1 MDYKSYST
9 YEEILRQPDTLKGI
23 LKEIAGRKV
32 YDLEV
37 FKKAYDEILLFGC
50 GSSYN
55 LSQSAA
61 FFTRSI
67 QDSVECV
74 AVPSSELLINTA
86 SFIKSQ
92 KKYLV
97 VGFSRSGDTT
107 ESVEVLRKLKD
118 YNNVDLFTF
127 TCREGSSFC
136 KITENNFVCR
146 NAAEESIVMTVS
158 FSSMLFAYFTIF
170 ASLTGNNVIT
180 SDLKRLID
188 AMDQNI
194 FSISDFTGDY
204 IKKVDF
210 NSYFVLGSG
219 FNYGLAVEADLKMKE
234 MSQIP
239 SYSYHIYEFSHG
251 PKSLLKEDSLC
262 LILTPGKSL
271 FKLENI
277 LQEYLHL
284 GTSMLVIGN
293 KTDSFA
299 AKGKL
304 KFFLE
309 TEGIKNELVE
319 SFINIPVFQMLA
331 FFKTLK
337 NNLNPDLPKNLSYT
351 VKI

>member
-9 YEEILRQPDTLKGI
+9 YEEILRQPDTWQGI
-23 LKEIAGRKV
+23 LREITENKV
-32 YDLEV
+32 YGLDV
-37 FKKAYDEILLFGC
+37 FKKEHDEIILFGC

-67 QDSVECV
+67 QDRVDCM

-107 ESVEVLRKLKD
+107 ESVEVLQKLKN

-146 NAAEESIVMTVS
+146 NAVEKSIVMTVS
-158 FSSMLFAYFTIF
+158 FSSMLFAYFAVFDCFMKNMDI
-170 ASLTGNNVIT
+170 SN
-180 SDLKRLID
+180 DLEGLI
-188 AMDQNI
+188 AFMGQNI
-194 FSISDFTGDY
+194 ASISDFTDDY

-277 LQEYLHL
+277 LQEYLQL
-284 GTSMLVIGN
+284 GTSMIVIGN
-293 KTDSFA
+293 KTDGIA

-304 KFFLE
+304 GFFLE
-309 TEGIKNELVE
+309 TEGFKNELVE

>member
-1 MDYKSYST
+1 MDYRSFST
-9 YEEILRQPDTLKGI
+9 YEEILRQPDTWQGI
-23 LKEIAGRKV
+23 LREIVESKV
-32 YDLEV
+32 YDLDV
-37 FKKAYDEILLFGC
+37 FKKEHDEIILFGC

-55 LSQSAA
+55 LGQSAA
-61 FFTRSI
+61 FFTRFI
-67 QDSVECV
+67 KDRVDCI
-74 AVPSSELLINTA
+74 AVPSSELLINTSA
-86 SFIKSQ
+86 FIKSR

-107 ESVEVLRKLKD
+107 ESIEVLQKLKN

-146 NAAEESIVMTVS
+146 NAVEKSIVMTVS
-158 FSSMLFAYFTIF
+158 FSSMLFAYLAVFSF
-170 ASLTGNNVIT
+170 LTKNTEIT
-180 SDLKRLID
+180 NDLEGLI
-188 AMDQNI
+188 AFMSQNI
-194 FSISDFTGDY
+194 SCITDFANDY
-204 IKKVDF
+204 IDKVDF

-239 SYSYHIYEFSHG
+239 FYSYHIYEFSHG

-271 FKLENI
+271 YKLENI
-277 LQEYLHL
+277 LQEYLQL
-284 GTSMLVIGN
+284 GTSMIVIGTKN
-293 KTDSFA
+293 DSIA

-304 KFFLE
+304 EFFLE
-309 TEGIKNELVE
+309 TEGFKNKLVE
-319 SFINIPVFQMLA
+319 SFINIPVFQMFA

-337 NNLNPDLPKNLSYT
+337 NKLNPDLPKNLSYT